1 VLRRKKT
8 RKNFRKGTKAKRH
21 FKLWG
26 CFLFC
31 INLIA
36 GVTVVAAMT
45 GVFIL
50 LHDVLTQSDYFKAKS
65 LKVEGVQRLTKDAV
79 AKEAGIYSGVN
90 ILAVNLSQVRKRLLA
105 NPWIA
110 EAEVIREIPSGLII
124 RIKEQVPIA
133 VIDIGQKF
141 LINHRGEIFKEWD
154 PSDPSN
160 LPMVS
165 GLDVS
170 DLRVYAPSSPTD
182 RRIEPKPTA
191 PFNAVMRVLQLGE
204 EKESVLPNQIIKHIR
219 VDRQIGLT
227 LYTVDRMKAINLG
240 YNDYAGKYQ
249 MLESLFSYLK
259 RQQSISDFDRIDL
272 NNLNRIVLNPI
283 TIEAPRKGS

>member
-1 VLRRKKT
+1 MLRRKKT

-31 INLIA
+31 VNLIA

-79 AKEAGIYSGVN
+79 AKEAGIYKGVN

-110 EAEVIREIPSGLII
+110 EAEVIREIPSGLSI

-154 PSDPSN
+154 PSDPAN
-160 LPMVS
+160 LPMIS

-191 PFNAVMRVLQLGE
+191 PFNAVMQVLQLGD
-204 EKESVLPNQIIKHIR
+204 EKESILPNQIIKHIR

>member
-1 VLRRKKT
+1 MGTSLTLVLLLPPR
-8 RKNFRKGTKAKRH
+8 AK
-21 FKLWG
+21 
-26 CFLFC
+26 
-31 INLIA
+31 
-36 GVTVVAAMT
+36 
-45 GVFIL
+45 
-50 LHDVLTQSDYFKAKS
+50 Y
-65 LKVEGVQRLTKDAV
+65 
-79 AKEAGIYSGVN
+79 GIYQGIN

-141 LINHRGEIFKEWD
+141 LINHRGEIFKECE
-154 PSDPSN
+154 PSDPTN
-160 LPMVS
+160 LPTVS

-170 DLRVYAPSSPTD
+170 DLQVYSPSNPTD
-182 RRIEPKPTA
+182 HRFEPKPNT
-191 PFNAVMRVLQLGE
+191 PFNAVMQVLRMGD
-204 EKESVLPNQIIKHIR
+204 EKGSILPNQIIKHIR
-219 VDRQIGLT
+219 VDQQIGLT

-259 RQQSISDFDRIDL
+259 RQRSISDFDRIDL

-283 TIEAPRKGS
+283 TIEVTRKGS